1 MKIGVSLPANLLAFA
16 DEEAQRRGTTR
27 SGLLATLLEA
37 EQVQAQV
44 RLYIDQHGWDVAD
57 DEGHWRQYQQAQMA
71 EGVDKPAQG
80 VTEAGK
86 SGPAKAGSPAG
97 SPIKV
102 CELMPQPEAEVA
114 VGQALPKTAE
124 DGTLGM
130 CTRSAEDFSA
140 GAALTV
146 GEWEAMKTAATSR
159 SVPASVSGVG
169 DEALNLNG
177 SNGFLLYVRKG
188 SKGFLLV
195 LNGPKIDGLPDH
207 GLAQEKD
214 LASKIVSRL

>member
-1 MKIGVSLPANLLAFA
+1 MRKLITSYSHLKAVLWTAVLV
-16 DEEAQRRGTTR
+16 TVV
-27 SGLLATLLEA
+27 TLGA
-37 EQVQAQV
+37 C
-44 RLYIDQHGWDVAD
+44 
-57 DEGHWRQYQQAQMA
+57 
-71 EGVDKPAQG
+71 GVDKPAQG

-97 SPIKV
+97 SPIKA

-146 GEWEAMKTAATSR
+146 RLNGHVDGGDRAPRM
-159 SVPASVSGVG
+159 SVP
-169 DEALNLNG
+169 DET
-177 SNGFLLYVRKG
+177 VR
-188 SKGFLLV
+188 SW
-195 LNGPKIDGLPDH
+195 
-207 GLAQEKD
+207 Q
-214 LASKIVSRL
+214 RR